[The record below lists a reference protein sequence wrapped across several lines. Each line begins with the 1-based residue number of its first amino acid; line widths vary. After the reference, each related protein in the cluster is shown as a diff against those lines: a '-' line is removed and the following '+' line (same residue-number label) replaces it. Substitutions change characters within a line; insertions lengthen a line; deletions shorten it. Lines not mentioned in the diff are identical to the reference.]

1 VDAKLPKPTP
11 AETEILNVLWD
22 LGPCTVKQV
31 QTRLVAE
38 RADDPRP
45 AGYTTILKLMQIMA
59 EKGLLRRIEGAAR
72 AHVYVPVIE
81 RDMAQ
86 RQMVRELVDR
96 LFGGSSTQ
104 LVLQALEERPATVE
118 ELDEIRRL
126 IKARAQT
133 RAEGDPA

>member
-1 VDAKLPKPTP
+1 MNGKLPKPTP

-22 LGPCTVKQV
+22 LGSCTVKQV

-59 EKGLLRRIEGAAR
+59 EKGLLRRIEGDAR
-72 AHVYVPVIE
+72 AHVYIPVIE
-81 RDMAQ
+81 RDTAQ

-104 LVLQALEERPATVE
+104 LVLQALEERPATAE

-126 IKARAQT
+126 IKARA
-133 RAEGDPA
+133 EGGAA

>member
-1 VDAKLPKPTP
+1 MNGKLPKPTP

-31 QTRLVAE
+31 QARLVEQRAE
-38 RADDPRP
+38 EPRP
-45 AGYTTILKLMQIMA
+45 SGYTTILKLMQIMA
-59 EKGLLRRIEGAAR
+59 EKGLLGRTEGEGR
-72 AHVYVPVIE
+72 AHVYIPVIE
-81 RDMAQ
+81 RDAAQ

-104 LVLQALEERPATVE
+104 LVLQALEERPATAE

-126 IKARAQT
+126 IKARA
-133 RAEGDPA
+133 EGGAA